1 MTRRDYE
8 WLARELARLLH
19 LDMLTQAGYR
29 ELVFSIAK
37 RYTNFDIDKFMTR
50 VAKYVSMW
58 QTMETD

>member
-1 MTRRDYE
+1 MTRKDYE

-29 ELVFSIAK
+29 ELVLSIAK
-37 RYTNFDIDKFMTR
+37 RYTNFNIDRFMAR
-50 VAKYVSMW
+50 VSQYVSTW